1 MFFKKSASGPVDFLI
16 VGLGNPGK
24 KYENTR
30 HNAGFLSIDKLAKSL
45 GVSVDRAKFHAL
57 TATATLDDGTKVM
70 LMKPQT
76 MMNASGLAVQ
86 EAAMFYKLDPTQIVV
101 ISDDINL
108 DVGKLRIRPNGSA
121 GGQNGLKDIIACL
134 GSDKFARVR
143 VGVGMKP
150 HPEYDLA
157 AWVLSRFTDADM
169 KVMDKA
175 FEDAADAAAWIAKG
189 DITKAMNL
197 YSKK

>member
-1 MFFKKSASGPVDFLI
+1 M
-16 VGLGNPGK
+16 
-24 KYENTR
+24 
-30 HNAGFLSIDKLAKSL
+30 SIDKLAQSL
-45 GVSVDRAKFHAL
+45 GIKVDRAKFHSL

-76 MMNASGLAVQ
+76 MMNGSGLAVQ
-86 EAAMFYKLDPTQIVV
+86 EAAMFYKLEPEQVVV

-108 DVGKLRIRPNGSA
+108 DIGKLRIRPNGSA

-150 HPEYDLA
+150 HPDYDLV
-157 AWVLSRFTDADM
+157 AWVLSRFTDADG
-169 KVMDKA
+169 KVMEQA
-175 FEDAADAAAWIAKG
+175 FSDAASAAVLIAKG
-189 DITKAMNL
+189 DMTTAMNR